1 MLRNRLCAV
10 ALIVT
15 LMLLVVPLTV
25 SAASGVADDKA
36 TPPAT
41 ETIGPNL
48 LSNPG
53 LEGDYRQ
60 QCSLK
65 TDAPWVPAPTPCD
78 PAGYDYVNRTLW
90 ATAQV
95 PAGWAAWWRVPNDN
109 QKDPNYFNTFPAY
122 CDLDKKVTP
131 ANCLPWHN
139 PEFRDTKGG
148 PQETGPSRR
157 MEGEN
162 SQKYFTFYT
171 VHDAGLYQIVG
182 GIKPGDRLRFSA
194 YMMAWSSPENNP
206 FKSVDQQSMGLRVG
220 IDPFGGNDP
229 WSPNIVWSPVQESWD
244 VFSQFTVEAV
254 AKNSLISVWTRSQP
268 VYAIQHNDV
277 YVDATSLNVV
287 AAARVVKPAS
297 KTTTKV
303 ITTTKVVTS
312 TTGVTSTVIVTKTIV
327 VPATSAVTMAATTR
341 PVVTSTKV
349 VTSSTGVTST
359 KPISDAQPI
368 PAAGTYIVV
377 RGDTLIAIA
386 RRFGITPW
394 WKLGEINGL
403 PEPYDLEVGQVLKLK

>member
-1 MLRNRLCAV
+1 LQNTKGEVKMLRNRLFAV
-10 ALIVT
+10 GLLTA

-25 SAASGVADDKA
+25 SAAAGVADDKA
-36 TPPAT
+36 TPPAA

-53 LEGDYRQ
+53 LEGHYNQ
-60 QCSLK
+60 QCSQRV
-65 TDAPWVPAPTPCD
+65 DPPWVPAPTPCD
-78 PAGYDYVNRTLW
+78 PDNYDYANRILW

-95 PAGWAAWWRVPNDN
+95 PDGWAAWWRVPNRN
-109 QKDPNYFNTFPAY
+109 SNDPNYFNTFPNS
-122 CDLDKKVTP
+122 CDSTKMPSD
-131 ANCLPWHN
+131 CLPWHN
-139 PEFRDTKGG
+139 PEFRDTAGG

-171 VHDAGLYQIVG
+171 VHDAGLYQIVANG
-182 GIKPGDRLRFSA
+182 FKKGDRLRFSA
-194 YMMAWSSPENNP
+194 YMMAWSSTENDP
-206 FKSVDQQSMGLRVG
+206 FKSVGQQSMGMKVG

-254 AKNSLISVWTRSQP
+254 AQGSMVSVWTRSQP
-268 VYAIQHNDV
+268 VFAIQHNDV
-277 YVDATSLNVV
+277 YVDAASLNVV
-287 AAARVVKPAS
+287 TAAKAAKVAKPAL

-312 TTGVTSTVIVTKTIV
+312 TTGVTSTVVTTKTIS
-327 VPATSAVTMAATTR
+327 VPITTS
-341 PVVTSTKV
+341 
-349 VTSSTGVTST
+349 TST
-359 KPISDAQPI
+359 KPVSSTVTAAKPISGTQPI
-368 PAAGTYIVV
+368 PASGTYIVV

-386 RRFGITPW
+386 RRFGILPW
-394 WKLGEINGL
+394 WRLGEMNGL
-403 PEPYDLEVGQVLKLK
+403 TEPYQIEVGQVLKLK